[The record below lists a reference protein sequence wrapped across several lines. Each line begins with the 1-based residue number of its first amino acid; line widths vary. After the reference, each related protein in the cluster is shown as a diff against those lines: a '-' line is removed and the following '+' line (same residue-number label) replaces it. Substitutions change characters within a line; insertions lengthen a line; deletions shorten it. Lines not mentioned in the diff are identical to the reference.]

1 MHNPRVHLTT
11 DVHLKAGC
19 RRIICIEPIEAM
31 KKAPTDAG
39 GVDVDQQE
47 EKAVFQ
53 HASNL
58 FEKNLASS
66 ISVVDDSTTK
76 QNRSHPAFQRANV
89 FQHLPHPEFSQCH
102 HVVLNQPHVRICHFR
117 FIQNSLPH
125 ITLSIVFMTL
135 LHEYYFRQE
144 SRERVSIDVP
154 HAYATQ
160 ATGQDFYNLF
170 LASSNDNY
178 YRPLITLYVRT
189 GRQVHKSSFKQF
201 KIN

>member
-1 MHNPRVHLTT
+1 
-11 DVHLKAGC
+11 
-19 RRIICIEPIEAM
+19 M

-66 ISVVDDSTTK
+66 ISVVDDSTTRR
-76 QNRSHPAFQRANV
+76 NRSHPAFQRANV
-89 FQHLPHPEFSQCH
+89 FQHLPQSEFSQCH

-135 LHEYYFRQE
+135 LHEYYFRHE

-160 ATGQDFYNLF
+160 ATGQAFYNLS